1 MNGDTINWDRR
12 QRKKTGLR
20 NDALGTAM
28 FEIYAWL
35 FKYS

>member
-1 MNGDTINWDRR
+1 MVTPLTGIED

-28 FEIYAWL
+28 FEVYAWL
-35 FKYS
+35 SKYS